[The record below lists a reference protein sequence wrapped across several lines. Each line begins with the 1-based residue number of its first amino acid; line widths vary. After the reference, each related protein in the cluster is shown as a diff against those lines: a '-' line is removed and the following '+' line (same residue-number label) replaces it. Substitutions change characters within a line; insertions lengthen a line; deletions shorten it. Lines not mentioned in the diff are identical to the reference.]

1 LALEVGFSRVLRFMP
16 AARSGTSGIFP
27 SGSLVIFLSV
37 NQVFIEDML
46 LRPLMGWSSKAGFA

>member
-1 LALEVGFSRVLRFMP
+1 ML

-46 LRPLMGWSSKAGFA
+46 LRPLMGWSSKADFA